1 MIWTQRRIDELRK
14 LWNSKLS
21 ASQIGKRMGVSKGAI
36 IGKARRLGLKSRRV
50 VVVGSVKLVRGQPT
64 GHKHAPMPILW
75 QGVLDAVLNLKPD
88 SCRYPIG
95 NPVQAGFR
103 FCSAKT
109 DGKVYCPEHHA
120 LCILPSKYT
129 TGGFGKS

>member
-1 MIWTQRRIDELRK
+1 MIWTQRRVEELRT
-14 LWNSKLS
+14 LWNTELS
-21 ASQIGKRMGVSKGAI
+21 ASQIGKRLGVSKGAI
-36 IGKARRLGLKSRRV
+36 ISKSRRMGLKSRRV
-50 VVVGSVKLVRGQPT
+50 VVQPVKQVRGQLT
-64 GHKHAPMPILW
+64 GHKYAPLPVLW

-95 NPVQAGFR
+95 DPVQAGFR

-120 LCILPSKYT
+120 LCILPSKYP
-129 TGGFGKS
+129 TGGSGKS